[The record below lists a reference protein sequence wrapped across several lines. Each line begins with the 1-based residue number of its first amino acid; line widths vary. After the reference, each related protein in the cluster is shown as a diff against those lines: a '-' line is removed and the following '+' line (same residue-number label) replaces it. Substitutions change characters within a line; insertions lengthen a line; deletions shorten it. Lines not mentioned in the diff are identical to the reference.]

1 MSFFTPFAF
10 VKSAAA
16 GIDPDAQAFITAT
29 GISGSNAT
37 AINTLVVD
45 LKAAGVYSKLQ
56 AAYPF
61 IGGTA
66 AAHKYNLINPQDTNA
81 AFRLD
86 FVNGATQDSNG
97 VTFNG
102 TNQRANTFF
111 APSTNFASGD
121 SAHLSVYNRTSGKI
135 DGFFLA
141 TRGTSGAFTTAIQFD
156 PTRANFSA
164 INVQEQAN
172 GTYTS
177 LQGFIL
183 ANRSGG
189 SASQFYFNTTEIA
202 NSSTASSL
210 PTSNTLLL
218 GARNSNTGAQA
229 GTFTAYN
236 CAFATI
242 GTSLTSGE
250 VTDLYNAI
258 QAYQTT
264 LGRQV

>member
-1 MSFFTPFAF
+1 MFTPFAF
-10 VKSAAA
+10 VKSATPTF
-16 GIDPDAQAFITAT
+16 DPDAEAFINAT

-37 AINTLVVD
+37 AINTLVLA
-45 LKAAGVYSKLQ
+45 LKSAGVYSKLQ

-102 TNQRANTFF
+102 TDQRANTFF
-111 APSTNFASGD
+111 TPSTNFASAD
-121 SAHLSVYNRTSGKI
+121 SAHLSIYNRTAGKTS
-135 DGFFLA
+135 GFFLA
-141 TRGTSGAFTTAIQFD
+141 ARESSDTQTTAIQFD
-156 PTRANFSA
+156 PTRVNYSM
-164 INVQEQAN
+164 INGISSN
-172 GTYTS
+172 KGTYTS

-183 ANRSGG
+183 ANRSGA
-189 SASQFYFNTTEIA
+189 SAVQFYLNSTQVSTDGATSNT
-202 NSSTASSL
+202 
-210 PTSNTLLL
+210 PTSNTLTL
-218 GARNSNTGAQA
+218 GVRNQNTGAQA

-250 VTDLYNAI
+250 ETDLYNAI

>member
-1 MSFFTPFAF
+1 MFTPFAF
-10 VKSAAA
+10 VKSAA

-66 AAHKYNLINPQDTNA
+66 AAHKYNLINPLDTDA

-102 TNQRANTFF
+102 TDQRANTFF
-111 APSTNFASGD
+111 TPSTNFASAD
-121 SAHLSVYNRTSGKI
+121 SAHLSIYNRTAGKD

-141 TRGTSGAFTTAIQFD
+141 ARQSADSQTTAIQFD
-156 PTRANFSA
+156 PGKENFSM
-164 INVQEQAN
+164 VN
-172 GTYTS
+172 GNSNSKGNYTS

-183 ANRSGG
+183 ANRSA
-189 SASQFYFNTTEIA
+189 ASGVDVVQYYLNSTNVANAGTTSNT
-202 NSSTASSL
+202 
-210 PTSNTLLL
+210 PTSNTLTL
-218 GARNSNTGAQA
+218 GVRNQNTGAQA